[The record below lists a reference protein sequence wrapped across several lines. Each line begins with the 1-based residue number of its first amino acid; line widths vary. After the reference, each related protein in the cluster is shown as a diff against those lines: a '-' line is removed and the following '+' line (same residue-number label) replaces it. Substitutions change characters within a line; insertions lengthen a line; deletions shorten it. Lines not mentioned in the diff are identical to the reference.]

1 MKQEMEAKYLGDW
14 LSCHG
19 LSDSV
24 NITVK
29 KRKGLV
35 TLSIYEIRAVIEDC
49 RSQVCGGL
57 SAGLDIWE
65 LAVLPKLLYNSDCWL
80 DISPVTM
87 KELEDI
93 QLTFY
98 RCLLAVG
105 SGCPLPSLYWETG
118 GTLMKYRILQKKLTF
133 IHHIATLPSTTLA
146 REVFDVQDKL
156 KLPGLLQE
164 CREFLVVNEISDLS
178 KYSLYQ

>member
-1 MKQEMEAKYLGDW
+1 MKQETQAKYLGDW
-14 LSCHG
+14 LTCHG

-24 NITVK
+24 TITVK

-35 TLSIYEIRAVIEDC
+35 SLSIYEIRSVIEDC

-65 LAVLPKLLYNSDCWL
+65 LAVIPKLLYNSDCWM
-80 DISPVTM
+80 DISSDTL

-118 GTLMKYRILQKKLTF
+118 GTLMKYRILKKKNAFPTPCSN
-133 IHHIATLPSTTLA
+133 PS
-146 REVFDVQDKL
+146 Q
-156 KLPGLLQE
+156 
-164 CREFLVVNEISDLS
+164 
-178 KYSLYQ
+178 

>member
-1 MKQEMEAKYLGDW
+1 MKQGTQAKYLGDW
-14 LSCHG
+14 LTCHG

-24 NITVK
+24 TITVK

-35 TLSIYEIRAVIEDC
+35 SLSIYEIRSVIEDC

-65 LAVLPKLLYNSDCWL
+65 LAVIPKLLYNSDCWM
-80 DISPVTM
+80 DISSDTL

-98 RCLLAVG
+98 RCLLAVV
-105 SGCPLPSLYWETG
+105 SGCPLPSLY
-118 GTLMKYRILQKKLTF
+118 
-133 IHHIATLPSTTLA
+133 
-146 REVFDVQDKL
+146 
-156 KLPGLLQE
+156 
-164 CREFLVVNEISDLS
+164 
-178 KYSLYQ
+178 